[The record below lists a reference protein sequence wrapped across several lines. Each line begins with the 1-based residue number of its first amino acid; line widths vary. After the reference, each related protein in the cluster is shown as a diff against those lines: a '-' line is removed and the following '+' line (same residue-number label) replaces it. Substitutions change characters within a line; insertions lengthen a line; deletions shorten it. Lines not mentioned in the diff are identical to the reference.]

1 MTRRSLALSITL
13 MAAVLLTL
21 GPTHA
26 SARQA
31 TIENVA
37 PTPHDAQEGVPL
49 SRIASAIKAAGD
61 ALGWKVVGEDSGSI
75 RLRLD
80 VRRHMA
86 LVSVGYDAERYW
98 IDYQD
103 SHNLDYHAED
113 LVRRTSKHHKR
124 TIKGPRIH
132 GNYNKWIR
140 NLSRQIRVR
149 VRRAQPE

>member
-1 MTRRSLALSITL
+1 MTRRTPALSMTL
-13 MAAVLLTL
+13 TIGILLVL
-21 GPTHA
+21 GPTDA
-26 SARQA
+26 GARQM

-49 SRIASAIKAAGD
+49 SRIASAIKSAGD
-61 ALGWKVVGEDSGSI
+61 VLGWKVVGAEPGVI

-103 SHNLDYHAED
+103 SHNLDYHADD

-140 NLSRQIRVR
+140 NLSRQIQER